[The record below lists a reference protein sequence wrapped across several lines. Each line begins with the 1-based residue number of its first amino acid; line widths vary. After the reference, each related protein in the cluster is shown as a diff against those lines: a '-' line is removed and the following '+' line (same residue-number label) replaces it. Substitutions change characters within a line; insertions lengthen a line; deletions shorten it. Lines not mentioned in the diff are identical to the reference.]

1 MFKTFFFSA
10 MLVTLSS
17 TLTLTDQDHSLATI
31 PMLAAQT
38 DSSIETNAQAEGI
51 LKVANSL
58 GHLRSRTTKQTI
70 YNHHS

>member
-1 MFKTFFFSA
+1 MFKTFFFST

-31 PMLAAQT
+31 PMLAAQI
-38 DSSIETNAQAEGI
+38 DSSIETTAQAEGL

-58 GHLRSRTTKQTI
+58 GHMRSRTTKEKI
-70 YNHHS
+70 